1 MITSYIPNKPS
12 FLMELFQNISLFFP
26 WNPYST
32 HAIISHGLYIFYP
45 ISKDHFFV
53 FQQFFSENS
62 VIMYGLYLRAVSN
75 QEQLMMACVRY
86 LEMRLT

>member
-1 MITSYIPNKPS
+1 MNKTQHHLHPL
-12 FLMELFQNISLFFP
+12 LMELFQNISLFFP
-26 WNPYST
+26 WNPYRT

-62 VIMYGLYLRAVSN
+62 VIMYGLYS
-75 QEQLMMACVRY
+75 E
-86 LEMRLT
+86 RLVIKSRL

>member
-1 MITSYIPNKPS
+1 
-12 FLMELFQNISLFFP
+12 MELFQNISLFFP
-26 WNPYST
+26 WNPYRT

-62 VIMYGLYLRAVSN
+62 VIYVWLVFKSGF
-75 QEQLMMACVRY
+75 
-86 LEMRLT
+86 